1 MRTQLVDGLFADL
14 LQVVRFLRVYKSPL
28 FSFNFF
34 AGYGDA
40 FSLLVSVNNGAAD
53 RLLFP
58 NYLDWFILTSRP
70 ENANIKEDFVLT
82 NTLDHPFQI
91 GLTFAV
97 DPMNTTL
104 LDESFTRCMRKD
116 LPVLAKKVE
125 RIH

>member
-1 MRTQLVDGLFADL
+1 M
-14 LQVVRFLRVYKSPL
+14 YKSPL

-34 AGYGDA
+34 AGYSDV
-40 FSLLVSVNNGAAD
+40 FSLLVAINNGAAD

-58 NYLDWFILTSRP
+58 NYLDWFILTNKP
-70 ENANIKEDFVLT
+70 ENANTKKDFVLT

-91 GLTFAV
+91 GLAFAV